1 MKCSILLWTALGL
14 LVAESAQAEPKV
26 PMRRFGL
33 VVAANDGGAGRS
45 RLRYAESDAA
55 SFTALLHTL
64 GGMNDADRITLAQPA
79 QEELERGFTD
89 IERAIEAARP
99 STERIELVFYY
110 SGHSDENGLLLG
122 DYNVPYA
129 SLRAKLEAVKAD
141 VRLAILDSCA
151 SGAMTRAK
159 GGQRRPP
166 FLVDQTSQVR
176 GYAVLASSTESEA
189 AQESDRVGASYFTN
203 SLITGLRGAADVSKD
218 GRVTL
223 NEAYQF
229 AFADTLART
238 SQTLQGP
245 QHPTY
250 DIQLVGS
257 GDLVITDLRGTS
269 AALFLEERLEGRV
282 WVRDKRGRLVA
293 ELEKHRGDPV
303 ELGLEPGEYQ
313 VLYDHGGQRRGGP
326 ILLPEG
332 GRATLVIDRLSPV
345 AMETTKL
352 RGSRPEPQL
361 LLVDVSLF
369 PPVAVSSA
377 LDGPVEVAFSLSFF
391 LGKNARLNGL
401 ALGTGLSWVDEDAAG
416 LQIGAVGS
424 IAEGAAKGLQIS
436 GGVNWAGAKLSGV
449 QLGGAMNRAGE
460 ELLGLQIASGLNMA
474 GGSSAGLQLSGGLNL
489 AEELDGAQI
498 GTINLAETIR
508 GAQISVVNIGGHV
521 RGLQLGVINYSEEN
535 DGAAIGVLSY
545 ARRNGILSPTLFSS
559 ETTLVAAGLKIG
571 TQHLYSILAAG
582 ALASASSSVW
592 SAGLGLGGRFRP
604 TEKLYLDLDDI
615 LWAVAQG
622 SDFQRSNLISSTR
635 LTLGYRFT
643 ELFSV
648 YAGPTFN
655 VLIDVGELNAEK
667 LAPSW
672 AAHPGNRVWLWP
684 SATIGLAFNN

>member
-1 MKCSILLWTALGL
+1 MKRSLVLWATLGL
-14 LVAESAQAEPKV
+14 LLAEPALAAPKV

-33 VVAANDGGAGRS
+33 VVAANDGGDGRT
-45 RLRYAESDAA
+45 RLRYAESDAT
-55 SFTALLHTL
+55 SFTQLLGTL
-64 GGMNDADRITLAQPA
+64 GGMNDADRINLAQPA
-79 QEELERGFTD
+79 QAELERGFAD
-89 IERAIEAARP
+89 IERAIEAARA
-99 STERIELVFYY
+99 STERVELIFYY

-122 DYNVPYA
+122 GYRVPYA
-129 SLRAKLEAVKAD
+129 SLRAKLEAVQAD
-141 VRLAILDSCA
+141 VRIAILDSCA
-151 SGAMTRAK
+151 SGAMTRVK

-166 FLVDQTSQVR
+166 FLVDQASQVR
-176 GYAVLASSTESEA
+176 GYAVLASSSESEA

-223 NEAYQF
+223 SEAYQF

-238 SQTLQGP
+238 SQTIQGP

-250 DIQLVGS
+250 DLQLVGS

-269 AALFLEERLEGRV
+269 AALFLGAELEGRV
-282 WVRDKRGRLVA
+282 WVRDRSGRLVA
-293 ELEKHRGDPV
+293 ELQKHRGDPV

-313 VLYDHGGQRRGGP
+313 VLYDRGGQRRGGSV
-326 ILLPEG
+326 LLPEG
-332 GRATLVIDRLSPV
+332 GRATLAIDKLSPV
-345 AMETTKL
+345 AMEETKL
-352 RGSRPEPQL
+352 RGGRVEPQL
-361 LLVDVSLF
+361 LLVDVSLV
-369 PPVAVSSA
+369 PPIAVSSA
-377 LDGPVEVAFSLSFF
+377 LDGPVEVAFSLS
-391 LGKNARLNGL
+391 LLMGKNARLSGMAVSSGL
-401 ALGTGLSWVDEDAAG
+401 AWFDEDASGLTIAAAG
-416 LQIGAVGS
+416 AIAGGSVVGAQISGGLNWA
-424 IAEGAAKGLQIS
+424 GAALGGVQIAGGMNRAGDRLLGLQIS
-436 GGVNWAGAKLSGV
+436 GGLNL
-449 QLGGAMNRAGE
+449 
-460 ELLGLQIASGLNMA
+460 ASG
-474 GGSSAGLQLSGGLNL
+474 SATGLQLTGGLNL
-489 AEELDGAQI
+489 AEELSGAQV
-498 GTINLAETIR
+498 GALNLAETIR

-545 ARRNGILSPTLFSS
+545 ARKNGILSPTLFSS

-571 TQHLYSILAAG
+571 TEHMYSVLAAG
-582 ALASASSSVW
+582 ALASSGSSVW

-604 TEKLYLDLDDI
+604 AEKLYLDLDDI
-615 LWAVAQG
+615 LWTVAQG
-622 SDFQRSNLISSTR
+622 SDFERSNLISSTR

-684 SATIGLAFNN
+684 SATIGVAFNN